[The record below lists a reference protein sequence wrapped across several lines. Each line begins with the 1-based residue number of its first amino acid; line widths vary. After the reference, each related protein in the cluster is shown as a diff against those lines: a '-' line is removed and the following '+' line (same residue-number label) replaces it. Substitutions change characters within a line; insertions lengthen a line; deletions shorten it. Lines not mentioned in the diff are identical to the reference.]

1 MPILENTILMST
13 NNGNKPEQQD
23 VEQKMAEER
32 LQDNVSNE
40 VDINDST
47 EGRGE
52 KSDLELALEKAET
65 KASENWDRVL
75 RMQADMENLR
85 RRKDQ
90 EISDVRKFSVKGFV
104 ESLLPVID
112 SLEMGLSAEGD
123 LDAVREGMKMT
134 KKQCL
139 SALAKHK
146 VEVENPEGQ
155 PFDPEKHQAMSM
167 QPSKAHKNNEVITVM
182 QKGYI
187 LNGRLVRP
195 AMVVVCKN

>member
-1 MPILENTILMST
+1 MST

-23 VEQKMAEER
+23 VEQKTAEER
-32 LQDNVSNE
+32 LQDNVS
-40 VDINDST
+40 DTNDST
-47 EGRGE
+47 EGVEE

-65 KASENWDRVL
+65 TASENWDRVL

-90 EISDVRKFSVKGFV
+90 EISDVRKFSVKNFV

-112 SLEMGLSAEGD
+112 SLEMGLAVEGD
-123 LDAVREGMKMT
+123 LNTVREGMKMT

-139 SALAKHK
+139 SALAKHN
-146 VEVENPEGQ
+146 VEVENPEGL
-155 PFDPEKHQAMSM
+155 PFDPERHQAMSM
-167 QPSKAHKNNEVITVM
+167 QPSKAHKNNEVMAVM
-182 QKGYI
+182 QKGYV

>member
-1 MPILENTILMST
+1 MST

-23 VEQKMAEER
+23 VEQETAEER
-32 LQDNVSNE
+32 LQDSVSDG
-40 VDINDST
+40 VDTNGST
-47 EGRGE
+47 EGVGE
-52 KSDLELALEKAET
+52 KSDVELALQKAEA

-112 SLEMGLSAEGD
+112 SLEMGLSVEGD
-123 LDAVREGMKMT
+123 LNTIREGMEMT

-146 VEVENPEGQ
+146 VEVENPEGL
-155 PFDPEKHQAMSM
+155 PFNPDRHQAMSM
-167 QPSKAHKNNEVITVM
+167 QPSKAHKNNEVMAVM
-182 QKGYI
+182 QKGYV